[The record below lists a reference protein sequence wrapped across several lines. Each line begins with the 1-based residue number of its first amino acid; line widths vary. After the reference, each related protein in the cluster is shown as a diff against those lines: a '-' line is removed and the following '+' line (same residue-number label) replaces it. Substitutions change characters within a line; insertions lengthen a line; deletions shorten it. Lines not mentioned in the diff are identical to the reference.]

1 MSVPAQRLPMVDMP
15 DRRSR
20 RFGSLEALGPAKAA
34 LALSGVSVRARVAD
48 RIAEVAVEQRYSNPL
63 AEAIEAVYIFPLAGG
78 AAVRSFELQV
88 GARIVRGRVDE
99 RGEARRQYAEALEQG
114 KRAALLEQDRDDVFT
129 LQVGNLPPG
138 EEVTVR
144 LVYSERL
151 PFFEDGRTEL
161 RLPLVVA
168 PRYVGGVELDR
179 DQAGDGVVQDSTTVP
194 DASRI
199 TPPRLVPGFDPKVS
213 LSLEVELFGG
223 FDDLACSQHATRL
236 SVGPEAAKVA
246 LARDGEPLDRDFVL
260 RWKLGEAGKV
270 RSTVLVH
277 DGFALLSLVPPAREG
292 FLGTARDVAFVVDRS
307 GSMQGPK
314 MASAARACALL
325 LRTLAPRDR
334 FAIQAFDD
342 VAEWM
347 DGGFVAADEGAI
359 ERGEKYLRGIESR
372 GGTELDVAMGAA
384 LSAIAKL
391 EGAGRVPVVVLLTDG
406 QVGDESSVLR
416 RLQGELGS
424 ARVFTVGIDTAVNDG
439 FLKRLA
445 ALGGGTSTFVEPG
458 AQLEAALQAV
468 GREIGTPVVTAIELE
483 GLRATD
489 KASLAPA
496 VVPDLFAGRASA
508 VFFRADAGLR
518 SVKVTGRYDD
528 GTRFSETVAARE
540 APLAALGH
548 LWARTRVVDLED
560 RFRAHPSDELK
571 REIVALAIQHTLL
584 TRFTA
589 FVAVDESGGVVNK
602 DGARRKLVQPVEM
615 PAQWAPQLAAAPVF
629 TAGAGGHPY
638 RKAAPTMAVAGKL
651 QATMAAAKS
660 SAAQAVGR
668 LFSSAMGPA
677 SPEAPPMVREQEVAQ
692 FAGPV
697 DRASLEPALEA
708 LLKAVAEARAQLA
721 RGATPPPD
729 ALEKARTALLQALA
743 RSAIASE
750 LPLLQKFLRAS
761 AVELVA
767 ALAAGP
773 GSALGPLVA
782 LFARHAAA
790 LVAAREEVRAALGH
804 RGKPA
809 PDSFWEATI

>member
-15 DRRSR
+15 DKRSR

-34 LALSGVSVRARVAD
+34 LPLSGVSVRARVAD
-48 RIAEVAVEQRYSNPL
+48 RIAEVTVEQRYSNPL
-63 AEAIEAVYIFPLAGG
+63 TEAIEAVYIFPLAGG
-78 AAVRSFELQV
+78 AAVRKFELQV
-88 GARIVRGRVDE
+88 GARVVRGRVDE

-129 LQVGNLPPG
+129 MQVGNLPPG

-179 DQAGDGVVQDSTTVP
+179 EPTGGGVVHDSTTVP

-199 TPPRLVPGFDPKVS
+199 TPPRLAPGFDPKVS

-236 SVGPEAAKVA
+236 AVGPEAAKVA

-260 RWKLGEAGKV
+260 RWKLAEAGKV
-270 RSTVLVH
+270 RSTLLVH
-277 DGFALLSLVPPAREG
+277 DGHALLSLVPPAREG
-292 FLGTARDVAFVVDRS
+292 FLGTPRDVAFVVDRS

-334 FAIQAFDD
+334 FAIEAFDD

-347 DGGFVAADEGAI
+347 DGGFVAADEGGI
-359 ERGEKYLRGIESR
+359 ERGEKYLRSIESR
-372 GGTELDVAMGAA
+372 GGTELDAAMREA
-384 LSAIAKL
+384 LAAIARL
-391 EGAGRVPVVVLLTDG
+391 EGAGRVLVVVLLTDG

-468 GREIGTPVVTAIELE
+468 GREIGTPVVTAIEVE
-483 GLRATD
+483 GID
-489 KASLAPA
+489 EASLAPA

-518 SVKVTGRYDD
+518 SVKVTGRYAD
-528 GTRFSETVAARE
+528 GSSFSETVAARE

-560 RFRAHPSDELK
+560 RFRAQPSDELK

-589 FVAVDESGGVVNK
+589 FVAVDETGGVVNK

-615 PAQWAPQLAAAPVF
+615 PAQWAPQLASMPVMA
-629 TAGAGGHPY
+629 AGAGGLPHRPV
-638 RKAAPTMAVAGKL
+638 PTMAVAGKL

-660 SAAQAVGR
+660 TAAAAVGR
-668 LFSSAMGPA
+668 FFSSGIA
-677 SPEAPPMVREQEVAQ
+677 SREPPPMAREEVATL
-692 FAGPV
+692 AGPV
-697 DRASLEPALEA
+697 DRASLEPAMEA
-708 LLKAVAEARAQLA
+708 LFKAVAEARAELA
-721 RGATPPPD
+721 RGALPAPD
-729 ALEKARTALLQALA
+729 ALEKARAALLQALA
-743 RSAIASE
+743 SSSIASA

-767 ALAAGP
+767 ALSAGP
-773 GSALGPLVA
+773 GAPLAPLVA

-790 LVAAREEVRAALGH
+790 LVAARDELRAALGD
-804 RGKPA
+804 RGKPP